1 MDFKK
6 ISVLLV
12 LSLAIVFWGCSQQQQ
27 QKAEAPKQERVTKN
41 LVPAK
46 AEIKSQSFLVELSN
60 LRVDMTVDIASKEI
74 VGTPSLKGQAKITN
88 QSKDNMDIQ
97 VATLEYLDEAGK
109 PIAFKS
115 GEEIP
120 KISVFVKLLKPGESN
135 EGSFDAIIPGTA
147 VNGNTLGKIEINL
160 VYVPSPLKRE
170 TFTLA
175 EEIK

>member
-1 MDFKK
+1 MYFTK
-6 ISVLLV
+6 IFILLT
-12 LSLAIVFWGCSQQQQ
+12 LCLAIGFLGCSQQ
-27 QKAEAPKQERVTKN
+27 QKAEAPKQEQVTKD
-41 LVPAK
+41 LVPPK
-46 AEIKSQSFLVELSN
+46 VEVKSQNFLVELSD
-60 LRVDMTVDIASKEI
+60 LKVGMTVDIASKEI

-97 VATLEYLDEAGK
+97 AATLEYLDKAGK
-109 PIAFKS
+109 PIAFKT

-120 KISVFVKLLKPGESN
+120 KISVFVKALKPGESN
-135 EGSFDAIIPGTA
+135 EGFFDAIIPGMA

-170 TFTLA
+170 TLTLA